1 MRTKIF
7 FLAVLLSLL
16 LGCERARYSN
26 YSQPKITGTKV
37 IPAYLSKSGE
47 PEFVI
52 FSGGFG
58 GDCCKAPLSIDSV
71 KYTDIYVSCT
81 YNSNCKCSGMFKSD
95 TIALG
100 KLQDGDYTI
109 HFTLIDKCILPDGY
123 PLPPNSDE
131 HYEQSFVHKGLY

>member
-1 MRTKIF
+1 MKTKIF
-7 FLAVLLSLL
+7 FLSVLSSLL
-16 LGCERARYSN
+16 LGCETVQHSN
-26 YSQPKITGTKV
+26 YSQPKIGTKV

-52 FSGGFG
+52 LSDGFG

-71 KYTDIYVSCT
+71 NYTDIYVSCT
-81 YNSNCKCSGMFKSD
+81 YNSGCKCSGMFKSD

-109 HFTLIDKCILPDGY
+109 HFTLIDIAIVHEDY
-123 PLPPNSDE
+123 PLPPNTDE
-131 HYEQSFVHKGLY
+131 HYELFFVHKGQY

>member
-1 MRTKIF
+1 MKTNIF
-7 FLAVLLSLL
+7 FLSVLSSLL
-16 LGCERARYSN
+16 FGCEKVQHSN
-26 YSQPKITGTKV
+26 YSQSKITWTKV

-100 KLQDGDYTI
+100 KLQDGEYTI
-109 HFTLIDKCILPDGY
+109 HFTLIDKCILPIDY
-123 PLPPNSDE
+123 PLPPNPDE